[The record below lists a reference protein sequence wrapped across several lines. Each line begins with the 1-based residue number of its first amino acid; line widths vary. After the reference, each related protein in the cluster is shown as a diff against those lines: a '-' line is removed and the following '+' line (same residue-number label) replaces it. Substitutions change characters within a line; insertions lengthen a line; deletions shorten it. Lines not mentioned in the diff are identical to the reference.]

1 MTPAEKKRVHE
12 LTEEIAGLKKHLVL
26 KSAVMTN
33 RDTADELEKIGEL
46 LSEKNALT
54 GLHED
59 AVYLY
64 LDDGEWFREVKG
76 FVGDDSGMHDCMGIT
91 LKIGDTVSLNG
102 YPRLIMQDI
111 SKKSICASTTINP
124 VSKRQNGSSASW
136 WKKEYRLKSSPQL
149 SKTGM
154 RIYFL
159 QNRRKNH
166 TKHYSFDCCSNGY
179 VLCAGRRDAPCPH
192 L

>member
-1 MTPAEKKRVHE
+1 MTPAEEKRVHE

-102 YPRLIMQDI
+102 YPRLIMQDMP
-111 SKKSICASTTINP
+111 SQKTLLECGCKKIRDCSEMDIQDAFSCAFT
-124 VSKRQNGSSASW
+124 VSLHSCLEDYENSLAQGM
-136 WKKEYRLKSSPQL
+136 EMRL
-149 SKTGM
+149 
-154 RIYFL
+154 
-159 QNRRKNH
+159 
-166 TKHYSFDCCSNGY
+166 
-179 VLCAGRRDAPCPH
+179 
-192 L
+192 

>member
-1 MTPAEKKRVHE
+1 MTPAEEKRVHE

-102 YPRLIMQDI
+102 YPRLIMQDMP
-111 SKKSICASTTINP
+111 SQKTLLECGCKKIRDCSEMDIQDAFSCAFT
-124 VSKRQNGSSASW
+124 VSLHSCLEDYENSLAQGM
-136 WKKEYRLKSSPQL
+136 
-149 SKTGM
+149 GM
-154 RIYFL
+154 RL
-159 QNRRKNH
+159 
-166 TKHYSFDCCSNGY
+166 
-179 VLCAGRRDAPCPH
+179 
-192 L
+192 